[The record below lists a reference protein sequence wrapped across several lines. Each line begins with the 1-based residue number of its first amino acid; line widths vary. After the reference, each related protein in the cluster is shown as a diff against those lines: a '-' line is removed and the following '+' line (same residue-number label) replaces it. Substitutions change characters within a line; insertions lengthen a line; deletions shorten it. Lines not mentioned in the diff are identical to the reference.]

1 MLPAL
6 IAEHA
11 DAIDRLCRDHNV
23 RRLEVF
29 GSAVTGQ
36 WDPQRSDLDFI
47 VDFEGTVGLKALVH
61 LQESLVQIFGRKV
74 DLITDHEYDNPYFRR
89 SVEASRTHLWGEPR
103 NSPPANG
110 AYVSEHPALKHLWDL
125 QQEIGKLER
134 RTDSLSF
141 AEWFDDLDRRDLV
154 RLGLIDIGEILN
166 GLSDRDSSSF
176 ERITGAAG
184 FIGLRNVIAHQYRR
198 VNWHRVWDTVQNEV
212 PLLHAE
218 VEALIAEL
226 ELQDRD

>member
-29 GSAVTGQ
+29 GSAATGQ

-103 NSPPANG
+103 ASRSANG
-110 AYVSEHPALKHLWDL
+110 AHVSEHPALKHLWDL
-125 QQEIGKLER
+125 REECDFLNETVR
-134 RTDSLSF
+134 SSSLDDVLDSRTLSRAVLQSLT
-141 AEWFDDLDRRDLV
+141 R
-154 RLGLIDIGEILN
+154 IGEQMN
-166 GLSDRDSSSF
+166 VLSRAEPGVARRMTDPR
-176 ERITGAAG
+176 GY
-184 FIGLRNVIAHQYRR
+184 IGLRNIIVHAYYDI
-198 VNWHRVWDTVQNEV
+198 NWQLIWHAMTVEA
-212 PLLHAE
+212 PLLYAE

-226 ELQDRD
+226 ELQDRG